1 LEKLALVLKHLRAD
15 AGNTLLAVAKL
26 QLGHQNLMRQL
37 RMDCFKSKPGSIV
50 RLHYLRALGR
60 EAREHAAMLMDFG
73 YHSRNLGLTTE
84 LHYEFK
90 SYVGLGGDTKVMDVR
105 NAPFAQADF
114 PADRRLGE

>member
-26 QLGHQNLMRQL
+26 QLDHQNLMTELKR
-37 RMDCFKSKPGSIV
+37 DCAKSKPGSIV

-84 LHYEFK
+84 LHHEFK

-105 NAPFAQADF
+105 NALYTQADF
-114 PADRRLGE
+114 PADRQLGD